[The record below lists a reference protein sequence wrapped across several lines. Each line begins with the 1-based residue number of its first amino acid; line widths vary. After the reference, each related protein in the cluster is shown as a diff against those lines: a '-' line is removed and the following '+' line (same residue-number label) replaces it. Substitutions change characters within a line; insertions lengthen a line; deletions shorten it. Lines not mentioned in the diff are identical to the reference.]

1 LGKTCYLHV
10 LAALEPVLFL
20 FLRVD
25 VCIVEVAA
33 ARVQAANHRRRWR
46 GLQKAS
52 MFELNS
58 HSGQ

>member
-1 LGKTCYLHV
+1 MLRLCVDQKST
-10 LAALEPVLFL
+10 L
-20 FLRVD
+20 FLRV
-25 VCIVEVAA
+25 VVFIVEVAA
-33 ARVQAANHRRRWR
+33 ALVQAANHRRRWR